1 MDRVF
6 SGIILLLYTTVA
18 FGGGPVLPEKWR
30 APTYDERCE
39 TAFDFCFGVLVS
51 GDFDGNGLT
60 DGAVVVISQD
70 DREQGLLVFMYESVT
85 ETERWVTLDVTPY
98 AGKVS
103 MGIQLVPSGFHE
115 VLCQSEAEC
124 SGSHKKEILL
134 ENDSFSYYRFAS
146 SSSIWVHGDG
156 GFKRI
161 WQTD

>member
-1 MDRVF
+1 MKRIFPGIVF
-6 SGIILLLYTTVA
+6 LLYMTVA

-30 APTYDERCE
+30 APTDDERCE
-39 TAFDFCFGVLVS
+39 TAFDFCFGVVVS
-51 GDFDGNGLT
+51 GDFDGNGLI

-70 DREQGLLVFMYESVT
+70 NREQGLLVFMYENA
-85 ETERWVTLDVTPY
+85 EKERWVTLDVAPY
-98 AGKVS
+98 VGKVS
-103 MGIQLVPSGFHE
+103 MGIELVPSGFHK

-124 SGSHKKEILL
+124 SESYKKEILL
-134 ENDSFSYYRFAS
+134 ENESFSYYRFAS